1 MRSTTPFQVS
11 ALFGEFFRGRVSRRQ
26 LLVRSAQLGLAAP
39 AVAALLDAR
48 APLAAAQTP
57 KPGGNLTIG
66 VRSDFT
72 ILDPHVTSS
81 VSDGIFM
88 MAVFD
93 RLVERAQD
101 GTLYPGLATK
111 WSVSPDGLTWTLALR
126 KGVKF
131 HDGTDFNADAVKINF
146 DRMVDPATKSEYAIF
161 ELGPYVGTEVVDP
174 YTVNVKMSRPYG
186 PLPVGLSTYGMG
198 MVSPAAIKKYG
209 QDLGQHPVGSGPFMF
224 KEWAPKDHVTVTAFP
239 HYDWPSG
246 REKHEGRAYL
256 DEVRFNFIP
265 ETATRLAAL
274 GSGQIDAASGLAPA
288 DWKSLDPN
296 AFTTSK
302 VLLEGYPPAGGFL
315 NVEKFP
321 TDDLKVRQAMEYAIN
336 RDEINEVVFE
346 GTAEPADGIISTF
359 AWAYDKDSA
368 LYSFDPDKAASL
380 LDEAGWKLEGDVRQK
395 DGKDLAVVLLFFP
408 TLNTLAEVIQAQLQ
422 AVGFKADIVSEDNPA
437 QQADAQAGK
446 HNLVWTQ
453 WEGVDPADLNKIFGT
468 GKDRINITGG
478 WNFSHYSVPEV
489 DKLFEQG
496 EAESDQEKRRAIYDQ
511 IQMKVMQDAAY
522 IPFYNVTNLWAFK
535 KGLGG
540 TDVIDELGSAPL
552 IYEMSWEQ

>member
-1 MRSTTPFQVS
+1 MRATTPFQVS

-39 AVAALLDAR
+39 AVAALLNER
-48 APLAAAQTP
+48 APLTAAQTP
-57 KPGGNLTIG
+57 KQGGNLTIG

-186 PLPVGLSTYGMG
+186 PLPVGLATYGMG

-239 HYDWPSG
+239 DYNWPSG

-321 TDDLKVRQAMEYAIN
+321 TDDLKVRQAMQYAID
-336 RDEINEVVFE
+336 RDEINQVVFE

-359 AWAYDKDSA
+359 AWAY
-368 LYSFDPDKAASL
+368 
-380 LDEAGWKLEGDVRQK
+380 
-395 DGKDLAVVLLFFP
+395 
-408 TLNTLAEVIQAQLQ
+408 N
-422 AVGFKADIVSEDNPA
+422 
-437 QQADAQAGK
+437 
-446 HNLVWTQ
+446 
-453 WEGVDPADLNKIFGT
+453 
-468 GKDRINITGG
+468 
-478 WNFSHYSVPEV
+478 
-489 DKLFEQG
+489 
-496 EAESDQEKRRAIYDQ
+496 
-511 IQMKVMQDAAY
+511 
-522 IPFYNVTNLWAFK
+522 
-535 KGLGG
+535 
-540 TDVIDELGSAPL
+540 
-552 IYEMSWEQ
+552 